1 MIKVI
6 AVGFV
11 SMFVGYL
18 VGVHVQTKEL
28 QSYENKILDIRA
40 QVKEE
45 NNRMVSN
52 FANLY
57 SMTDHD
63 PNEFS
68 KIDEM
73 LASMWMD

>member
-6 AVGFV
+6 AVGFI
-11 SMFVGYL
+11 SMFVGNL